1 MTTLL
6 LFDVDGTIVE
16 SGEKIDSEMSD
27 ILNKLKDKN
36 YELGIVGGG
45 KLEKILQQ
53 LDDKILFKHYFS
65 ECGCVYHINKDINTN
80 FWLEEIYIKNIRN
93 HQEYNNINILIKS
106 ALNYLSNV
114 DYNLT
119 GHFIDL
125 RNGIIYISLIG
136 MSATKEER
144 KYYMEQ
150 EKKHNYRLELINILN
165 EKARELKCE
174 KNISILLGGNVGI
187 SLYPTDYDKEQI
199 LQHININNYKEIYYF
214 GDKYLKDGNDYKLL
228 NNKNI
233 IGKNI
238 DNIKETKI
246 ILEDLYQKISE
257 KF

>member
-1 MTTLL
+1 MKTLL
-6 LFDVDGTIVE
+6 LFDVDGTLVE
-16 SGEKIDSEMSD
+16 SGEKIDKEMSD

-65 ECGCVYHINKDINTN
+65 ECGCVYHVNNNITEKL
-80 FWLEEIYIKNIRN
+80 WLEEIYMKNIRY
-93 HQEYNNINILIKS
+93 HPEYNNINILIKTT
-106 ALNYLSNV
+106 LKYLSEV
-114 DYNLT
+114 DYTLS

-136 MSATKEER
+136 MNATQEER
-144 KYYMEQ
+144 KYYMER
-150 EKKHNYRLELINILN
+150 EKIRNYRLELINILK
-165 EKARELKCE
+165 EKAKELRCE

-187 SLYPTDYDKEQI
+187 ALYPNDYDKEQV
-199 LQHININNYKEIYYF
+199 LEHININNYKEIYFF
-214 GDKYLKDGNDYKLL
+214 GDKYLEDGNDYKLL

-238 DNIKETKI
+238 DTIEDTKK
-246 ILEDLYQKISE
+246 ILNELL
-257 KF
+257 

>member
-1 MTTLL
+1 MNTLL

-16 SGEKIDSEMSD
+16 SSEKIDKEMSD

-65 ECGCVYHINKDINTN
+65 ECGCVYHVNNNITEKL
-80 FWLEEIYIKNIRN
+80 WLEEIYMKNIRY
-93 HQEYNNINILIKS
+93 HPEYNNINILIKTT
-106 ALNYLSNV
+106 LKYLSNV
-114 DYNLT
+114 DYTLS

-136 MSATKEER
+136 MNATQEER
-144 KYYMEQ
+144 KEYMER
-150 EKKHNYRLELINILN
+150 EKIHNYRLELINILK
-165 EKARELKCE
+165 EKARELRCE

-187 SLYPTDYDKEQI
+187 ALYPNDYDKEQV
-199 LQHININNYKEIYYF
+199 LEHININNYKEIYFF
-214 GDKYLKDGNDYKLL
+214 GDKYLEDGNDYKLL

-238 DNIKETKI
+238 DTIEDTKK
-246 ILEDLYQKISE
+246 ILNELL
-257 KF
+257 